1 MWLPQSEDARE
12 REGISLRVYHK
23 NSLELDNKILNPPPQ
38 KKKVGEW
45 AAGNFLNNDAPSPR
59 DSTEHNVNTVLQTTT
74 MRTILQGNSE
84 EEKKSSSPPTSY
96 NFDFDNEYKNISSL
110 MLNNS
115 SSNDKPPPPPPQ
127 AQPATAA
134 VNNLHWDVEEG
145 MLDYSD
151 LYFVAIT
158 YLMIHSCAH

>member
-1 MWLPQSEDARE
+1 M
-12 REGISLRVYHK
+12 
-23 NSLELDNKILNPPPQ
+23 
-38 KKKVGEW
+38 
-45 AAGNFLNNDAPSPR
+45 NNDAPSPR
-59 DSTEHNVNTVLQTTT
+59 DSTKHNINTVLQTTT
-74 MRTILQGNSE
+74 MRTVLQGNSE

-151 LYFVAIT
+151 LYFVVIT